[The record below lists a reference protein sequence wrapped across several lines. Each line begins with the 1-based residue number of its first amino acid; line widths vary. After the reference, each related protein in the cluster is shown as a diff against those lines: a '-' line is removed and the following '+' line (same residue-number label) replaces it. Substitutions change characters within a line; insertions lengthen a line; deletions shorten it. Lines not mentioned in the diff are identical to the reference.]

1 MGSVGTGWVEVIAPD
16 EAARHAEA
24 AKALVEMQRRKDAR
38 FGSGRALHRK
48 GVAAV
53 RGRLRVLDGLPEHA
67 RHGLFASSGEHEVWV
82 RLSNGAMDR
91 QANKRPD
98 IRGFAMRVFG
108 VDGESALGG
117 RTDHQDFLL
126 INHTT
131 FGFADS
137 RHFFGLVLAA
147 GRGPAA
153 VLGWA
158 FKTFG
163 LVGGLKQ
170 LKRLAATTGKPFT
183 GFATETF
190 GTTVPI
196 ACGPCAVKMRLVPT
210 AGRAPRADV
219 NGDWSADLAAHA
231 AAAPLTY
238 RMQLQFFVDEA
249 RTPVENA
256 SVEWPEAIA
265 PFVDV
270 AELTLEAP
278 STDADFIA
286 GCESG
291 VFDPWQALA
300 AHRPLGEIMRAR
312 KVAYFASEEARGA
325 GG

>member
-1 MGSVGTGWVEVIAPD
+1 MSSVGTGWVEVVGAD

-48 GVAAV
+48 AVAAV
-53 RGRLRVLDGLPEHA
+53 RGKLRVLDGLPEHA
-67 RHGLFASSGEHEVWV
+67 RHGLFATPGEHEVWV

-91 QANKRPD
+91 QDNKRPD

-126 INHTT
+126 INHTN

-163 LVGGLKQ
+163 LVGGFKQ

-190 GTTVPI
+190 ATTVPI
-196 ACGPCAVKMRLVPT
+196 SCGPAAVKLRMLPP
-210 AGRAPRADV
+210 AGLTPRAHV
-219 NGDWSADLAAHA
+219 SGDWAADLAAHA
-231 AAAPLTY
+231 ARGPLTY
-238 RMQLQFFVDEA
+238 RVQIQFFVDEA
-249 RTPVENA
+249 RTPIENA
-256 SVEWPEAIA
+256 SVEWPESIA

-270 AELTLEAP
+270 AELVLEAP
-278 STDADFIA
+278 STDNEFVARVEA
-286 GCESG
+286 G

-312 KVAYFASEEARGA
+312 KVAYFASEQARGA
-325 GG
+325 A